1 MPKGSRPIRAELWI
15 AVESVEI
22 SFEDLAVVELS
33 KVCNCLHRNELRH
46 KIPSFPVISLGTARS
61 RHPSGGASYSSR
73 RNTEILSPGCEPYQ
87 GDPVVFF
94 SHPNPGRETHQVTA
108 IVPLRQTRYSA
119 RLALD
124 LQTRQDAYKLRYDS
138 YLTSGYI
145 EPNEARLFQDPY
157 DDLPNCQTIVIYD
170 EGVPAASV
178 RICTLA
184 FGSGQRSPASDAF
197 PEEVRQLLSPQSTIG
212 VGGRGIETTRLVR
225 SPTAEN
231 NQGLVFLLYRM
242 AGYVGMTAHSQILL
256 ACVRRNHAPFYRRL
270 GYQPVTEPRPY
281 PGLNCPM
288 QLMSCTR
295 RRYDEI
301 RSVYPVID
309 PYAGTTGPLD
319 EFLSGEDVSV
329 SLVAS

>member
-1 MPKGSRPIRAELWI
+1 MLFSYQ
-15 AVESVEI
+15 
-22 SFEDLAVVELS
+22 
-33 KVCNCLHRNELRH
+33 N
-46 KIPSFPVISLGTARS
+46 PS
-61 RHPSGGASYSSR
+61 Y
-73 RNTEILSPGCEPYQ
+73 
-87 GDPVVFF
+87 
-94 SHPNPGRETHQVTA
+94 ETRQVGA
-108 IVPLRQTRYSA
+108 IVPLAQARYSA
-119 RLALD
+119 RLAFD

-145 EPNEARLFQDPY
+145 EPNEARLFKDQY

-178 RICTLA
+178 RTCTLA
-184 FGSGQRSPASDAF
+184 FGSGQRSPASDAY

-225 SPTAEN
+225 SPSAEN

-242 AGYVGMTAHSQILL
+242 AGYVGMTAHTQILL

-288 QLMSCTR
+288 QLMACTR
-295 RRYDEI
+295 QRYDEI
-301 RSVYPVID
+301 RSAYPVID
-309 PYAGTTGPLD
+309 PYGVTTGPLD
-319 EFLSGEDVSV
+319 GFLSGEAVSV
-329 SLVAS
+329 ALVTS